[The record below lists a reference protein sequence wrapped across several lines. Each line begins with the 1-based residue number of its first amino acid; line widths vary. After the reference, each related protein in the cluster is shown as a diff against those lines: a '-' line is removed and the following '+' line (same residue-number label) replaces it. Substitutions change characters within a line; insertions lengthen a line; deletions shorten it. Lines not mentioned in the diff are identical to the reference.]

1 MHMLV
6 FDDDPEIGR
15 SVVKFAAAKGMDA
28 MPVADAEAFWQQ
40 IRGARPEIIVLDL
53 ELGSTDG
60 VEQLRLLARCHYTG
74 TLVLVSGHGGRLLST
89 VHDLGVS
96 LGLKIAGVLEK
107 PLHIPALEQVFARL
121 KAANEPVTARQLRA
135 AIAHDE
141 MSLEFQPIVAMA
153 SRRLKKLEAL
163 IRWDRAGC
171 GLIPPSGFLSI
182 AEADAATI
190 DALADWTIGA
200 ALKAYEILARGGIN
214 VPIAVNI
221 SARNL
226 YDLTLP
232 ERLERRLQEGGMPPE
247 HLWLEVSET
256 AAFKDATLTMDI
268 LSRLQLKGIRLSI
281 DNFGTGY
288 SSLALLR
295 QMPFSEIK
303 IDRSFV
309 SDMTVSRD
317 SRAIVKSI
325 IELAVNMETD
335 CVAEGVETRETAD
348 ALEQLGAC
356 DLQGFWIAR
365 PMPVEAVP
373 SWLAIWNRRAPP
385 VGRADGLAGVTEIGQ
400 TLRDPPVPAVAA
412 FEPSEADAVR
422 LSPRQIDVM
431 RLLAEGRSVKE
442 IARALNLGV
451 GTVKVHL
458 AMAYS
463 ALGAHNRV
471 EAVRRAAPALVP
483 RINGESFG
491 HRAAC

>member
-1 MHMLV
+1 MQMLV
-6 FDDDPEIGR
+6 FDDDPELGR
-15 SVVKFAAAKGMDA
+15 LVIKSATAKGIDA
-28 MPVADAEAFWQQ
+28 TPVTDAESFWQHM
-40 IRGARPEIIVLDL
+40 RNARPDVIVLDL
-53 ELGSTDG
+53 ELGATDG
-60 VEQLRLLARCHYTG
+60 VEQLRLLARYHYPE
-74 TLVLVSGHGGRLLST
+74 TLVLISGHGGRLLST
-89 VHDLGVS
+89 VRDLGVS
-96 LGLKIAGVLEK
+96 LGLKVAAVLEK
-107 PLHIPALEQVFARL
+107 PLHIPALEHVFARL
-121 KAANEPVTARQLRA
+121 MAANEPVTAKQLRA
-135 AIAHDE
+135 AITGNE
-141 MSLEFQPIVAMA
+141 MSLDFQPIVAMP

-200 ALKAYEILARGGIN
+200 AFNAYRDLARAGIN

-221 SARNL
+221 SAKNL
-226 YDLTLP
+226 HDLTLP
-232 ERLERRLQEGGMPPE
+232 DRLEQRLREGGMPPE

-303 IDRSFV
+303 IDRTFV

-335 CVAEGVETRETAD
+335 CVAEGVETRETAS

-356 DLQGFWIAR
+356 YLQGFWIAR

-373 SWLAIWNRRAPP
+373 SWLAIWGRTAPRDGHFDRLPEIAETGRPTTPPVAPP
-385 VGRADGLAGVTEIGQ
+385 I
-400 TLRDPPVPAVAA
+400 AA
-412 FEPSEADAVR
+412 FEQPEADTVR
-422 LSPRQIDVM
+422 LSPRQTDVM
-431 RLLAEGRSVKE
+431 RLLAEGRSVKA
-442 IARALNLGV
+442 IARELNLGV
-451 GTVKVHL
+451 GTVKAHL
-458 AMAYS
+458 SMAYT
-463 ALGAHNRV
+463 ALGAHNRA
-471 EAVRRAAPALVP
+471 EAIRRAGPALVRP
-483 RINGESFG
+483 VNGESFD
-491 HRAAC
+491 HRVAC